1 MAENVKG
8 LAMRYKHDGVV
19 YELDSGKLVHTK
31 GEQSIDGKKVFK
43 TVPQVEGAPVED
55 NDVTNKKYVQDALD
69 AFAAPKV
76 ASFTIT
82 AKNSAN
88 AAQGAAP
95 VEINKL
101 KIFLADGRR
110 LDPVFMEE
118 GDLKG
123 STEAKLLVLTLNK
136 QDQSDLTPTKV
147 AKTEIESYA
156 LKDGEF
162 LGKLYPCKFF
172 GQHQDMYS
180 NSGYQDPWNQ
190 YWTTADRF
198 WNENSTTSGQVRID
212 IFDIDQMVQKLTFT
226 STSSGREAV
235 FTATANDGAKE
246 ENGDV
251 QKKENH
257 VFDIVFPKMG
267 EMLSKPGPV
276 LLSTNQVVKDV
287 KTFAT
292 PPKSANAPVANDDVA
307 NKAYVDNLNNELKG
321 YVDGLI
327 QKPGFDIELQIG
339 VTALA
344 SWNAFSQL
352 NILLNNGKRLEA
364 KYVEEGIKAGSDP
377 AKVVLVMTDNPDAEI
392 PEPELKQASFF
403 DTYELGSN
411 EYACE
416 FYNANAMGVGNIHS
430 DPRYANPWRAYLVE
444 GISSGQKSYYLKLV
458 IKQLQDAVSTVQFYC
473 GDKHNGYGYPPKN
486 FLFKA
491 SCNGVT
497 TDEQVSKD
505 NPSTKELIKFDI
517 PADALPIWDNYVDLV
532 SEQTI
537 SGVKTFAA
545 VPKIT
550 AEPTDD
556 TDAVNK
562 KYIEK
567 HFVSRPKYDFK
578 IDITCEGNSYYV
590 SYSELKINLT
600 DGKIIEPLY
609 LEKREV
615 RPDNNIYRF
624 VYKISDASA
633 VTVKQTPRKSSSEMD
648 AYQLQDGEYIGHLY
662 YVGHFNSGCSMNP
675 YDNQT
680 DPWYGYLFNGGSGR
694 LTMCQIILS
703 GLPTDVTGI
712 AFKSGDKHNSFG
724 YKSTKYGAK
733 FTYGKKSQ
741 EHELTNAQATHEFL
755 VDSSALAPE
764 AGNSGFVELAGDQ
777 SINGVKTFNAAPKS
791 LAEAVDGNDLITKDF
806 ATKNFFA
813 RENSARDF
821 DILVKMKNDGTW
833 VGFTQFKVLLSN
845 GTRLDIKYLESGSAT
860 TATQPL
866 VAVFKTVTDSA
877 AAITAPERKAKTF
890 FDTYSL
896 EDGEYKGTVS
906 FYKVVGKFNPASA
919 DINPW
924 NVYVGNGNANTYD
937 GIYGLH
943 IEQLDKGLKGV
954 NFKFGDA
961 VSTSSNY
968 TCQQCGIVFTTNLG
982 SLEVEYKGD
991 MTDATEAT
999 IELPSNSAILGGFVT
1014 IENDQGIIG
1023 VKTFTKAPKCLASAV
1038 EDNDLVNKSY
1048 VDASF
1053 SPYAPQDWSVQIS
1066 FGYTS
1071 GSFAVP
1077 DYTAFSH
1084 LKPLLVGG
1092 GRLEIKAVSSSISYI
1107 ATDPINVIW
1116 KINPDA
1122 DASFTE
1128 PQSMTDTNI
1137 KSYVLQKGEF
1147 RGTIIFAKHYGEATP
1162 HSSLYK
1168 PWQCYAA
1175 KANRSDQIIFG
1186 FTVEGLTVGLKAIT
1200 FLMGDC
1206 RPENNNGGEGATNN
1220 FWAYHTYMKAI
1231 SNNVEQVLDFRRD
1244 YGYAITQTT
1253 KQTLELDP
1261 HKSLPYISFNQA
1273 QKELVTIG
1281 TEQTVKAVKT
1291 FDKFPKVTSVYGNLV
1306 STKEELVH
1314 RDYIDNNVP
1323 PALRT
1328 NTITLRARQPS
1339 AITRGQSFDV
1349 TNIKL
1354 VLKNGQCITPF
1365 IVDSAGMRD
1374 PTSPCPVIWKLVSY
1388 SDAVVA
1394 PTYKTADE
1402 INATKLS
1409 AGMYKGSYYPM
1420 NRLWSST
1427 GSYANFT
1434 FDKFGGVAS
1443 DGAGNGCD
1451 IFKVD
1456 IYGLDIPVDRI
1467 EFSRHYSSG
1476 QIGSLALLIAVDG
1489 SSDTICAYTPKEMLD
1504 GGVIKESDY
1513 VISVKA
1519 NKYWKLPLGAGYTT
1533 LSSDQTIDGFKS
1545 FAKSVSCEVAPT
1557 EDAHLANKKYVDD
1570 ELAKL
1575 VARIAALEAANP

>member
-43 TVPQVEGAPVED
+43 AVPQVEGAPVED

-69 AFAAPKV
+69 AFAAPKM
-76 ASFTIT
+76 ASFTISAT
-82 AKNSAN
+82 NSAN
-88 AAQGAAP
+88 AAEGAAA

-110 LDPVFMEE
+110 LDPLFMEE

-123 STEAKLLVLTLNK
+123 STDAKLLVLTLNK

-147 AKTEIESYA
+147 EKAEIESYA

-162 LGKLYPCKFF
+162 FGKLYPCKFF

-190 YWTTADRF
+190 YWTKADRF
-198 WNENSTTSGQVRID
+198 WDQESTTSGQLRID
-212 IFDIDQMVQKLTFT
+212 IFDIDQMVQKLSFT
-226 STSSGREAV
+226 STASNRKAT

-251 QKKENH
+251 QDKGSNNFE
-257 VFDIVFPKMG
+257 IIFPKMG

-292 PPKSANAPVANDDVA
+292 PPKSANAPVANDDLA

-339 VTALA
+339 VTALT

-352 NILLNNGKRLEA
+352 NILLDNGKRLEA
-364 KYVEEGIKAGSDP
+364 KYVEDGIKTGSDP

-416 FYNANAMGVGNIHS
+416 FYNATAMGLGTIHS
-430 DPRYANPWRAYLVE
+430 DPRQANPWRAYLVN
-444 GISSGQKSYYLKLV
+444 GITSGQKGYYLKIV

-486 FLFKA
+486 FIFKA

-505 NPSTKELIKFDI
+505 NPGRKDLIKFDI
-517 PADALPIWDNYVDLV
+517 PADALPLGDNYVDLV

-537 SGVKTFAA
+537 
-545 VPKIT
+545 
-550 AEPTDD
+550 
-556 TDAVNK
+556 
-562 KYIEK
+562 
-567 HFVSRPKYDFK
+567 
-578 IDITCEGNSYYV
+578 
-590 SYSELKINLT
+590 
-600 DGKIIEPLY
+600 
-609 LEKREV
+609 
-615 RPDNNIYRF
+615 
-624 VYKISDASA
+624 
-633 VTVKQTPRKSSSEMD
+633 
-648 AYQLQDGEYIGHLY
+648 
-662 YVGHFNSGCSMNP
+662 
-675 YDNQT
+675 
-680 DPWYGYLFNGGSGR
+680 
-694 LTMCQIILS
+694 
-703 GLPTDVTGI
+703 
-712 AFKSGDKHNSFG
+712 
-724 YKSTKYGAK
+724 
-733 FTYGKKSQ
+733 
-741 EHELTNAQATHEFL
+741 
-755 VDSSALAPE
+755 
-764 AGNSGFVELAGDQ
+764 
-777 SINGVKTFNAAPKS
+777 NGVKTFKAPPKS

-845 GTRLDIKYLESGSAT
+845 GTRLDIKHLESGSAT
-860 TATQPL
+860 SATKPL
-866 VAVFKTVTDSA
+866 VAVFKTVADSA
-877 AAITAPERKAKTF
+877 AAITAPQRQAKTF
-890 FDTYSL
+890 FDSYKL
-896 EDGEYKGTVS
+896 EEGEYKGTVS
-906 FYKVVGKFNPASA
+906 FYKVVGKFNPASS

-937 GIYGLH
+937 GIYGVH

-961 VSTSSNY
+961 VSTSWTY
-968 TCQQCGIVFTTNLG
+968 TCQQCGIVFTTDLG

-991 MTDATEAT
+991 MSDATEAT
-999 IELPSNSAILGGFVT
+999 IELPSDSDILGGFVT
-1014 IENDQGIIG
+1014 VEKDQGISG
-1023 VKTFTKAPKCLASAV
+1023 VKTFKKAPKLTATPA
-1038 EDNDLVNKSY
+1038 ENNDLVNKSY

-1066 FGYTS
+1066 FGYIS
-1071 GSFAVP
+1071 GSFAQP
-1077 DYTAFSH
+1077 DYTAFSY

-1122 DASFTE
+1122 DAPFTE

-1147 RGTIIFAKHYGEATP
+1147 RGTIIFAKHYGEATT
-1162 HSSLYK
+1162 HSTLYK

-1175 KANRSDQIIFG
+1175 KAKSSEQIIFG

-1206 RPENNNGGEGATNN
+1206 RPENNNGGDSSTNK
-1220 FWAYHTYMKAI
+1220 FWAYHTYMKAV
-1231 SNNVEQVLDFRRD
+1231 SNNVEQVLDFRNNH
-1244 YGYAITQTT
+1244 GYAITQTT
-1253 KQTLELDP
+1253 KQTLVLDP

-1291 FDKFPKVTSVYGNLV
+1291 FDKFPKVTSASGNLV

-1328 NTITLRARQPS
+1328 NTIALRVFQPR
-1339 AITRGQSFDV
+1339 AITRGQSFSLE
-1349 TNIKL
+1349 NIKL

-1365 IVDSAGMRD
+1365 IADSAGMRD
-1374 PTSPCPVIWKLVSY
+1374 PTNPCPVIWKLVSY
-1388 SDAVVA
+1388 SEAVTA
-1394 PTYKTADE
+1394 PSYKTADE

-1420 NRLWSST
+1420 KRLWNST
-1427 GSYANFT
+1427 GSHASFAFNL
-1434 FDKFGGVAS
+1434 FGGAAS

-1451 IFKVD
+1451 VFKVD

-1467 EFSRHYSSG
+1467 EFSRQSSSG
-1476 QIGSLALLIAVDG
+1476 QIGSLTLLISVDG
-1489 SSDTICAYTPKEMLD
+1489 GTEQRCNYTPKELLSD
-1504 GGVIKESDY
+1504 GQIKESDY
-1513 VISVKA
+1513 VIPVKI
-1519 NKYWKLPLGAGYTT
+1519 NNYWKLPLGAGYTT

-1557 EDAHLANKKYVDD
+1557 EDAHLTNKKYVDD

-1575 VARIAALEAANP
+1575 VARIAALEAAKP

>member
-82 AKNSAN
+82 ATNSAN

-180 NSGYQDPWNQ
+180 NSDYQDPWNQ

-198 WNENSTTSGQVRID
+198 WNQENTTSGQVRID

-339 VTALA
+339 VTALT

-352 NILLNNGKRLEA
+352 NILLDNGKRLEA
-364 KYVEEGIKAGSDP
+364 KYVENGVKSGSDP

-416 FYNANAMGVGNIHS
+416 FYNANAMGLGTIHS
-430 DPRYANPWRAYLVE
+430 DPRQANPWRAYLVE
-444 GISSGQKSYYLKLV
+444 GITSGQKGYYLKIV

-486 FLFKA
+486 FIFKA

-505 NPSTKELIKFDI
+505 NPGRKDLIKFDI
-517 PADALPIWDNYVDLV
+517 PADALPLGDNYVDLV

-537 SGVKTFAA
+537 
-545 VPKIT
+545 
-550 AEPTDD
+550 
-556 TDAVNK
+556 
-562 KYIEK
+562 
-567 HFVSRPKYDFK
+567 
-578 IDITCEGNSYYV
+578 
-590 SYSELKINLT
+590 
-600 DGKIIEPLY
+600 
-609 LEKREV
+609 
-615 RPDNNIYRF
+615 
-624 VYKISDASA
+624 
-633 VTVKQTPRKSSSEMD
+633 
-648 AYQLQDGEYIGHLY
+648 
-662 YVGHFNSGCSMNP
+662 
-675 YDNQT
+675 
-680 DPWYGYLFNGGSGR
+680 
-694 LTMCQIILS
+694 
-703 GLPTDVTGI
+703 
-712 AFKSGDKHNSFG
+712 
-724 YKSTKYGAK
+724 
-733 FTYGKKSQ
+733 
-741 EHELTNAQATHEFL
+741 
-755 VDSSALAPE
+755 
-764 AGNSGFVELAGDQ
+764 
-777 SINGVKTFNAAPKS
+777 NGVKTFKAPPKS

-845 GTRLDIKYLESGSAT
+845 GTRLDIKHLESGSAT
-860 TATQPL
+860 SVTKPL
-866 VAVFKTVTDSA
+866 IAVFKTVTDSA
-877 AAITAPERKAKTF
+877 AAITAPQRQAKTF
-890 FDTYSL
+890 FDSYKL
-896 EDGEYKGTVS
+896 EEGEYKGTVS
-906 FYKVVGKFNPASA
+906 FYKVVGKFNPASS

-937 GIYGLH
+937 GIYGVH
-943 IEQLDKGLKGV
+943 IEQLDKGLRGV
-954 NFKFGDA
+954 NFKFGDS
-961 VSTSSNY
+961 VSTSWNY
-968 TCQQCGIVFTTNLG
+968 TCQQCGIVFTTDLG

-991 MTDATEAT
+991 MSDATEAT
-999 IELPSNSAILGGFVT
+999 IELPSDSDILGGFVT
-1014 IENDQGIIG
+1014 VEKDQGISG
-1023 VKTFTKAPKCLASAV
+1023 VKTFKKAPKLTATPT
-1038 EDNDLVNKSY
+1038 ENNDLVNKSY

-1071 GSFAVP
+1071 GSFSVP
-1077 DYTAFSH
+1077 DYTAFSY

-1147 RGTIIFAKHYGEATP
+1147 RGTIIFAKHYGEATT
-1162 HSSLYK
+1162 HSTLYK

-1175 KANRSDQIIFG
+1175 KAKSSEQIIFG

-1206 RPENNNGGEGATNN
+1206 RPENNNGGDSSTNK
-1220 FWAYHTYMKAI
+1220 FWAYHTYMKAV

-1244 YGYAITQTT
+1244 HGYAITQTT

-1328 NTITLRARQPS
+1328 NTIALRVFQPR
-1339 AITRGQSFDV
+1339 AITRGQSFSLE
-1349 TNIKL
+1349 NIKL

-1374 PTSPCPVIWKLVSY
+1374 PTNPCPVIWKLVSY
-1388 SDAVVA
+1388 SDAVAA
-1394 PTYKTADE
+1394 PTYKAADE

-1420 NRLWSST
+1420 KRLWNST
-1427 GSYANFT
+1427 GSNASFAFNL
-1434 FDKFGGVAS
+1434 FGGAAS

-1451 IFKVD
+1451 VFKVD

-1467 EFSRHYSSG
+1467 EFSRHFSSG
-1476 QIGSLALLIAVDG
+1476 QIGSLTLLISVDG
-1489 SSDTICAYTPKEMLD
+1489 GAEQRCNYTPKDLLSD
-1504 GGVIKESDY
+1504 GQIKESDY
-1513 VISVKA
+1513 VIPVKI
-1519 NKYWKLPLGAGYTT
+1519 NNYWKLPLGAGYTT

-1575 VARIAALEAANP
+1575 VARIAALEAAKPQHLIPQTKIKGGLK